1 MFCTTT
7 KFVCADIGATFQ
19 SPSQIKQVT
28 YLSKSFTINLFSKP
42 STLKTRI
49 INLNQKLSPKTSLYV
64 YSALIP
70 VCAALSFI
78 CMSFSTYSFSE
89 SQPGAIF
96 TLALNLEIR
105 DRGKVFT
112 AVEQNPKY
120 SGDERAL
127 FRDLSSSLKSHYP
140 SEAKRRKFQ
149 GMVLVN
155 FIVETDGQI
164 S

>member
-1 MFCTTT
+1 
-7 KFVCADIGATFQ
+7 
-19 SPSQIKQVT
+19 
-28 YLSKSFTINLFSKP
+28 
-42 STLKTRI
+42 
-49 INLNQKLSPKTSLYV
+49 
-64 YSALIP
+64 
-70 VCAALSFI
+70 
-78 CMSFSTYSFSE
+78 MSFSTYSFSE